1 MIKSMTGY
9 GRSDFQAA
17 APEGEAK
24 EGFYIE
30 IKSLNHRFLDI
41 SSRLPE
47 RFFALEHRLRDEIK
61 KRFSRGAVTLI
72 LNSDGAQRQELK
84 LNLDVAK
91 TYLDAAE
98 TLQEDLDVD
107 GELDAQF
114 FLKLKDIFT
123 AGRKELDAEA
133 LWEPLKNGLYAAF
146 EQMDAW
152 RVKEGRALRDDLEKR
167 LCALEG
173 FIAKVEALSPQSL
186 AAYRERLKTEMERIL
201 GGRVDEARLLQEAA
215 VFAQRS
221 DFSEE
226 TVRIKSHVEM
236 FRNYLKA
243 DEPVGKRLD
252 FLCQE
257 FLREANT
264 IASKANDAPITQ
276 TVVEIKGELE
286 KIREQVQNVE

>member
-9 GRSDFQAA
+9 GRSCFQAA
-17 APEGEAK
+17 APDGEAK
-24 EGFYIE
+24 EGFYVE

-72 LNSDGAQRQELK
+72 LNSDGAQRQELN
-84 LNLDVAK
+84 LNLDVAR

-98 TLQEDLDVD
+98 TLREELDID

-123 AGRKELDAEA
+123 PGRKELDAEA

-152 RVKEGRALRDDLEKR
+152 RIREGRALRDDLEKR

-173 FIAKVEALSPQSL
+173 FIAKVEALCPQSL
-186 AAYRERLKTEMERIL
+186 AVYRERLKTEMERIL

-226 TVRIKSHVEM
+226 TVRLKSHMEM

>member
-1 MIKSMTGY
+1 MTGY

-61 KRFSRGAVTLI
+61 KRFSRGSVTLV
-72 LNSDGAQRQELK
+72 LNSEGAQRQELK

-98 TLQEDLDVD
+98 TLQEELDVD
-107 GELDAQF
+107 GELDVQF

-152 RVKEGRALRDDLEKR
+152 RVKEGQALRDDLEKR

-173 FIAKVEALSPQSL
+173 FIANVEALSPQSL
-186 AAYRERLKTEMERIL
+186 AAYRERLKTEMEKIL

-215 VFAQRS
+215 IFAQRS

-226 TVRIKSHVEM
+226 TVRLKSHMEM

>member
-1 MIKSMTGY
+1 MTGY
-9 GRSDFQAA
+9 GRSDFQVAVA
-17 APEGEAK
+17 WDAK
-24 EGFYIE
+24 ETFYVE

-47 RFFALEHRLRDEIK
+47 RFFALEQRIRDEIK
-61 KRFSRGAVTLI
+61 KRFSRGAVTLV
-72 LNSDGAQRQELK
+72 LNSEGVRQQELT
-84 LNLDVAK
+84 LNLGVVRA
-91 TYLDAAE
+91 YLDAAE
-98 TLQEDLDVD
+98 TLQEELDVE

-123 AGRKELDAEA
+123 AAKLELDAES
-133 LWEPLKNGLYAAF
+133 LWGPLKNGLYAAF
-146 EQMDAW
+146 EQMEAW
-152 RVKEGRALRDDLEKR
+152 RVKEGRALGVDLEKR

-173 FIAKVEALSPQSL
+173 FVAKVEALSPQSI
-186 AAYRERLKTEMERIL
+186 AAYRERLKTEMEKIL
-201 GGRVDEARLLQEAA
+201 NGRVDEARLLQEAA
-215 VFAQRS
+215 IFAQRS

-236 FRNYLKA
+236 FRNYMKA

-286 KIREQVQNVE
+286 RIREQVQNVE

>member
-1 MIKSMTGY
+1 MTGY
-9 GRSDFQAA
+9 GRSDFQAVVA
-17 APEGEAK
+17 DEVNET
-24 EGFYIE
+24 FYVE

-61 KRFSRGAVTLI
+61 KRFSRGAVTLV
-72 LNSDGAQRQELK
+72 LNSEGMQRQELT
-84 LNLDVAK
+84 LNLDVVR
-91 TYLDAAE
+91 TYLNAAE
-98 TLQEDLDVD
+98 TLREELDVE
-107 GELDAQF
+107 GELDVRF

-123 AGRKELDAEA
+123 AGRKELDPEA

-146 EQMDAW
+146 EQMEAW
-152 RVKEGRALRDDLEKR
+152 RVKEGQALGVDFEKR

-173 FIAKVEALSPQSL
+173 FLAKVEALSPKSL
-186 AAYRERLKTEMERIL
+186 AAYRERLKTEMEKIL
-201 GGRVDEARLLQEAA
+201 SNRVDEARLLQEAA
-215 VFAQRS
+215 IYAQRS

-226 TVRIKSHVEM
+226 TVRIRSHMEM
-236 FRNYLKA
+236 FRAYMKA

-264 IASKANDAPITQ
+264 IASKAGDALITQ